1 MPERPLLKLPAPE
14 PVDPPRRGGGG
25 QRLQRPTRQRQ
36 GERLDPK
43 FDRLARVGTDPALLM
58 RLRQDPEAIAPER
71 AIVFEV
77 AGSLVTFYE
86 EAARIG
92 LEYLAEDEFDIPPDD
107 DFSVAGKPD
116 DHIAGRLYL
125 AMPDLAALQQLVSL
139 WQRYKARRRMADG
152 FGIWTQLFGLL
163 KDVRAWGPQDR
174 LRPETL
180 ADWEEQ
186 LAFAPDEPLRFEVEL
201 WFREE
206 AETRQQA
213 YTAFER
219 AVHELEGTIVYPATI
234 PEIRYHAALVDL
246 PAARIRELIV
256 DPTVTL
262 ARVHEI
268 MFIRPQSMASFAGE
282 AETEDDPAPPHPVEP
297 TPLPPIAALLDGLPV
312 QNHQRLQHR
321 LVVDDPEGLEPT
333 YQVAARKHGTEMASL
348 ILHGD
353 INRGGPPLTRP
364 LYVRPVLTPVRTL
377 HAWDERTPG
386 DRLLVDYIYAAVLR
400 IKEGEAG
407 ELATAP
413 TVFLIN
419 LSLGDPTRPFA
430 GPMSP
435 WARLLDHLAYRYGVL
450 FLVSAGNVHDTLSL
464 PDFPDWAT
472 FVAAPPELREQ
483 AVFAALDLQ
492 KATRTLLSPAEAMNV
507 LTIGA
512 AHRDA
517 VPPGVAMANGTDPIA
532 SPDLPNLS
540 SALGLG
546 YRKTI
551 KPDLLTDG
559 GREYV
564 RSSFTNPH
572 LHIEAARQTGRA
584 FGLMAA
590 APDSLGDLSRTALT
604 WGTSA
609 ATALATRA
617 AHLVFDSLMDNDG
630 GSMLSDTPPQYIPL
644 VIKALLI
651 HGSSWGNRT
660 TLIDQLSGGTHYPR
674 KDNVSRYVGH
684 GVLDTTRVLA
694 CTAERATLV
703 GFGHIVPGSANLC
716 RIPLP
721 PSLERVVEPRSV
733 TVTVAWFAPIN
744 HRHQGYRL
752 AALDAKPGGDR
763 KLSLGVDRSRMQPH
777 DKAIDRG
784 TVYHDRRE
792 GSRAVPY
799 VDGGDLLLRIAAR
812 ESAGEFTQP
821 IPYAI
826 AVSIEVGVGSNI
838 AVYDEVRAAVLAR
851 VRAPVPP

>member
-1 MPERPLLKLPAPE
+1 MQLL
-14 PVDPPRRGGGG
+14 
-25 QRLQRPTRQRQ
+25 
-36 GERLDPK
+36 
-43 FDRLARVGTDPALLM
+43 
-58 RLRQDPEAIAPER
+58 QDPEAVAPER

-86 EAARIG
+86 EAASIG
-92 LEYLAEDEFDIPPDD
+92 LEYLAEDDFDIPPDD

-180 ADWEEQ
+180 ADWEDQ

-206 AETRQQA
+206 AEVRQQA
-213 YTAFER
+213 FTAFAR
-219 AVHELEGTIVYPATI
+219 AVRELDGTVVYPATI
-234 PEIRYHAALVDL
+234 PDIRYHAALVDL
-246 PAARIRELIV
+246 PAARIRELIA
-256 DPTVTL
+256 DPTITL
-262 ARVHEI
+262 ARLNEI
-268 MFIRPQSMASFAGE
+268 MFIRPQSMASFAVE
-282 AETEDDPAPPHPVEP
+282 AEPEDDPAPPQPVEP
-297 TPLPPIAALLDGLPV
+297 SHLPPIAALLDGLPV
-312 QNHQRLQHR
+312 QNHQRLQNR

-353 INRGGPPLTRP
+353 INRGDPPLTYP

-377 HAWDERTPG
+377 HAWDERTPS
-386 DRLLVDYIYAAVLR
+386 DRLLVDYIYAAVR
-400 IKEGEAG
+400 RMKEGEAG
-407 ELATAP
+407 EPAAAP

-435 WARLLDHLAYRYGVL
+435 WARLLDFLAYRYGVL
-450 FLVSAGNVHDTLSL
+450 FLVSAGNVYDTLSL
-464 PDFPDWAT
+464 PDYPNWAT
-472 FVAAPPELREQ
+472 FVAAPPEAREQ
-483 AVFAALDLQ
+483 AVFAALDAR
-492 KATRTLLSPAEAMNV
+492 KAFRTLLSPAEAMNV

-517 VPPGVAMANGTDPIA
+517 VPPGIAMANGVDPIS
-532 SPDLPNLS
+532 SPELPNLS

-546 YRKTI
+546 YRKVI
-551 KPDLLTDG
+551 KPDLLADG

-564 RSSFTNPH
+564 RPSFTNPH
-572 LHIEAARQTGRA
+572 LHVEPTSQTGRA

-590 APDSLGDLSRTALT
+590 APDALGDLSKTALT

-609 ATALATRA
+609 ATALTTRA
-617 AHLVFDSLMDNDG
+617 AHLLFDSLMDHDG
-630 GSMLSDTPPQYIPL
+630 GTMLATTPPRYIPL

-651 HGSSWGNRT
+651 HGSAWGNRT

-684 GVLDTTRVLA
+684 GVLDTSRVIA

-703 GFGHIVPGSANLC
+703 GYGDIVPGSASLC

-744 HRHQGYRL
+744 PRHQGYRL
-752 AALDAKPGGDR
+752 AAIDAKPGGDR
-763 KLSLGVDRSRMQPH
+763 KLSLGIDRSRMQPH

-812 ESAGEFTQP
+812 ESAGPFTLP
-821 IPYAI
+821 VPYAI

-838 AVYDEVRAAVLAR
+838 PVYDEVRAGVLAR
-851 VRAPVPP
+851 VGAPVAP